1 MRTPH
6 PTAAVPEQG
15 MPTPPPADAASTGG
29 VRRRHRTLSNLT
41 PAEQLRAGR
50 LGLRL
55 PQLFVGLTLY
65 GAAMGLF
72 VRSHVGLD
80 PWDVFHMGV
89 SEHTGLDM
97 GTVTIITSFA
107 VLLLWVPLRQW
118 PGLGTIA
125 HSVWGGMQTF
135 VTGAVFS
142 LGLVLNGIGGA
153 MYIGSQLGPGPRDGL
168 MTGLHHR
175 TGASLRLIR
184 TGIEVSVLV
193 IGWLLGGVVG
203 LGTVAYALLIGPLV
217 QFFLP
222 WFIVDLHRG
231 AATPHEDV
239 GPEAH

>member
-6 PTAAVPEQG
+6 PTADVPEQG

-97 GTVTIITSFA
+97 GTVTIITSFV
-107 VLLLWVPLRQW
+107 VLLLGLLAISAVVAGDPGASMAGAGLVFMGQLIILVAAIALLRQQ
-118 PGLGTIA
+118 PSLDGPVIA
-125 HSVWGGMQTF
+125 AAAIVE
-135 VTGAVFS
+135 V
-142 LGLVLNGIGGA
+142 VLIQVG
-153 MYIGSQLGPGPRDGL
+153 QL
-168 MTGLHHR
+168 
-175 TGASLRLIR
+175 
-184 TGIEVSVLV
+184 
-193 IGWLLGGVVG
+193 
-203 LGTVAYALLIGPLV
+203 
-217 QFFLP
+217 
-222 WFIVDLHRG
+222 RG
-231 AATPHEDV
+231 YVRARHAIDPQA
-239 GPEAH
+239 GRA